1 MKKAL
6 NLLSVAL
13 ALVSCVK
20 TQDVFSPS
28 PEARQIAFSPLAQPA
43 TKAAIQGTTFPTTNT
58 MEVTAYQSAPSAAT
72 YFPKTTFSYQYVG
85 GSNSGAGSTW
95 GGTTP
100 RYWPL
105 SAATLN
111 FFAVSG
117 SDLNSADITID
128 EALSTATV
136 NFKKKTQQEGDPTG
150 TYTNA
155 TQSDIMYAFGRGEV
169 TQSGNTLSFNGG
181 NPVSLQFK
189 HAMSLIKFQVMAADA
204 ASTDITVNSIVLNG
218 ASHTG
223 ALTLTNSGAFAASSG
238 EVTTTVTW
246 TPDPDAAENSVTV
259 PNISSLALSDDAFAP
274 ADGGAEGTW
283 ASLVVVPNAT
293 KGFDSFTVNYTFRGN
308 SYSYTYTPSPVVP
321 VAAGTVYTYQLTFQL
336 HEITISPS
344 VATWTAPNAIG
355 VSIP

>member
-6 NLLSVAL
+6 ILLSVAL
-13 ALVSCVK
+13 ALASCVK

-85 GSNSGAGSTW
+85 GSDSGAGTTW

-117 SDLNSADITID
+117 ASVNAADITINS
-128 EALSTATV
+128 ALSTATV
-136 NFKKKTQQEGDPTG
+136 NYKKTTGEEGDPTG

-155 TQSDIMYAFGRGEV
+155 TQSDIMYAFGRGVV
-169 TQSGNTLSFNGG
+169 TQSDNALTFNGG
-181 NPVSLQFK
+181 EPVALQFM
-189 HAMSLIKFQVMAADA
+189 HAMSLIKFQVKAADP
-204 ASTDITVNSIVLNG
+204 ASEAITINSIQLNG
-218 ASHTG
+218 ASYTG
-223 ALTLTNSGAFAASSG
+223 ALTLTPSAAVTASTGA
-238 EVTTTVTW
+238 VTTTVTW
-246 TPDPDAAENSVTV
+246 TPDAAENSVTV

-283 ASLVVVPNAT
+283 ASLVVVPNST
-293 KGFDSFTVNYTFRGN
+293 KGFDSFTVNYTFGGN

-344 VATWTAPNAIG
+344 VATWTAPDAIG

>member
-43 TKAAIQGTTFPTTNT
+43 TKAAIQGTTFPTSNT

-72 YFPKTTFSYQYVG
+72 YFPKTTFSYQ
-85 GSNSGAGSTW
+85 SSKW
-95 GGTTP
+95 GGTP
-100 RYWPL
+100 ARYWPL

-117 SDLNSADITID
+117 SSLNSADIIIN

-136 NFKKKTQQEGDPTG
+136 NFKKKTQQAGDPTG

-155 TQSDIMYAFGRGEV
+155 TQSDIMYAFGRGAV
-169 TQSGNTLSFNGG
+169 TQDGNTLSFNGG
-181 NPVSLQFK
+181 NPVALQFK
-189 HAMSLIKFQVMAADA
+189 HAMSLIKFQVKAADA
-204 ASTDITVNSIVLNG
+204 ASRDITVNSIVLNG
-218 ASHTG
+218 ASYTG

-238 EVTTTVTW
+238 DVTTTVAW
-246 TPDPDAAENSVTV
+246 TADAAEDGITV
-259 PNISSLALSDDAFAP
+259 PNSSLTINSSTFVP
-274 ADGGAEGTW
+274 ADGGEEGTW
-283 ASLVVVPNAT
+283 ASLVIVPNAT
-293 KGFDSFTVNYTFRGN
+293 KGFDSFTVNYTFRDN

-344 VATWTAPNAIG
+344 VATWTAPDAIG